1 MQRSKKVIGTI
12 GCLLAIIMTSACSVE
27 KLTDSL
33 RCDSEG
39 LFSKALVDK
48 TFYQEA
54 LNAYAQE
61 QSVENCQELRTS
73 GFDYIQAVQKYID
86 CSDEGDEAVRRELK
100 EAEKALAD
108 LDC

>member
-1 MQRSKKVIGTI
+1 MKRRKTIIRTI
-12 GCLLAIIMTSACSVE
+12 GFTLAIIMTNACSVE
-27 KLTDSL
+27 KLTNSL
-33 RCDSEG
+33 RCDSES
-39 LFSKALVDK
+39 LFSKASVEK

-61 QSVENCQELRTS
+61 QSADNCQELKKS
-73 GFDYIQAVQKYID
+73 GSDYIRAVEKYID
-86 CSDEGDEAVRRELK
+86 CSEEGDEAVRRELK

>member
-1 MQRSKKVIGTI
+1 MKISKTSIKTTVGI
-12 GCLLAIIMTSACSVE
+12 LAIIITNACSVE

-39 LFSKALVDK
+39 LFSKASVEK

-54 LNAYAQE
+54 LNAYAKE
-61 QSVENCQELRTS
+61 QSTTNCQELRKS
-73 GFDYIQAVQKYID
+73 GSDYLRAVEKYID
-86 CSDEGDEAVRRELK
+86 CSEEGNEAVRRELK